1 VSALSAA
8 RFAGG
13 GPFAGAS
20 PPAVQ
25 KLALVGTV
33 EAPGQA
39 RAFSREVLGSWGLG
53 ALSETVGLLT
63 TELVANAVVHVGGSF
78 VVRITPVPGAVRVEV
93 DDGSGD
99 LPELRHPASD
109 EVHGRGILLVESL
122 ATRWGVLPR
131 AAGKTVWFEVGTGLG

>member
-1 VSALSAA
+1 
-8 RFAGG
+8 
-13 GPFAGAS
+13 
-20 PPAVQ
+20 
-25 KLALVGTV
+25 
-33 EAPGQA
+33 
-39 RAFSREVLGSWGLG
+39 
-53 ALSETVGLLT
+53 
-63 TELVANAVVHVGGSF
+63 
-78 VVRITPVPGAVRVEV
+78 VRVEV